1 MNKVDTARELLLKW
15 ISSCEGKR
23 SYESIRKNCEYL
35 DEVYNLNLGSYAVL
49 TLFQPLFRSGVVE
62 FVGKD
67 CYAVSPPVAIERND
81 IFIYNNP
88 ASPYPGSNTPFPG
101 IFLTHSEEEIKD
113 MKRVKFDA
121 LSVLK
126 GIPPAN
132 EVVDAFSVSVDD
144 LSHADYYHYKGKKGL
159 TKRLDDRAV
168 RYFCIPEKMY
178 QREVPGRATNPDAFG
193 IAYCYSC
200 CLNSEKIGCFNKNKG
215 ELRMRTFGLP
225 ATIEKILFLE
235 SMTQGIIPVRELNG
249 TVYQKIGPKVAK
261 EINRILCNI
270 IEYE

>member
-35 DEVYNLNLGSYAVL
+35 DEVYNLNLGSYAVW

-200 CLNSEKIGCFNKNKG
+200 CLNSEKIGCYNKNKG